1 MKRKVSLMVFVFFYL
16 SCIAIMDYPYLAR
29 IYNGRVQG
37 KAVTEYE
44 ETIEK
49 MDRNM
54 WQEQL
59 ERAERYNCFLGSGT
73 EERLEDPFGNTS
85 QNHREYEELL
95 NAGKEGIMGWI
106 EIPQI
111 QVTLPIYH
119 GTSENALQKGAG
131 HLEGSSL
138 PVGGTDT
145 HTVISA
151 HRGLPSKKM
160 FTDLDQLE
168 TGDLFYIH
176 VFQKILAY
184 LITEIETVRPDETG
198 PLAIRKGE
206 DLATL
211 VTCTPYGMNT
221 HRMYV
226 HGKRV
231 PFEKITGES
240 TGTIEM
246 ERWIREYGWL
256 CLSIVLIVWLLILI
270 IRFCGKKEDAVRARK
285 RRRRKVKKC
294 GKQNQSGKK

>member
-1 MKRKVSLMVFVFFYL
+1 
-16 SCIAIMDYPYLAR
+16 
-29 IYNGRVQG
+29 
-37 KAVTEYE
+37 
-44 ETIEK
+44 
-49 MDRNM
+49 
-54 WQEQL
+54 
-59 ERAERYNCFLGSGT
+59 
-73 EERLEDPFGNTS
+73 
-85 QNHREYEELL
+85 
-95 NAGKEGIMGWI
+95 
-106 EIPQI
+106 
-111 QVTLPIYH
+111 
-119 GTSENALQKGAG
+119 
-131 HLEGSSL
+131 
-138 PVGGTDT
+138 
-145 HTVISA
+145 
-151 HRGLPSKKM
+151 M

-168 TGDLFYIH
+168 TGELFYIH

-184 LITEIETVRPDETG
+184 QITEIETVRPDETG

-231 PFEKITGES
+231 PFEKITGET

-270 IRFCGKKEDAVRARK
+270 IRLCEKKEDAVRARK

>member
-1 MKRKVSLMVFVFFYL
+1 
-16 SCIAIMDYPYLAR
+16 
-29 IYNGRVQG
+29 
-37 KAVTEYE
+37 
-44 ETIEK
+44 
-49 MDRNM
+49 
-54 WQEQL
+54 
-59 ERAERYNCFLGSGT
+59 
-73 EERLEDPFGNTS
+73 
-85 QNHREYEELL
+85 
-95 NAGKEGIMGWI
+95 MGWI

-184 LITEIETVRPDETG
+184 QITEIETVRPDETG

-231 PFEKITGES
+231 PFEKITGET

-270 IRFCGKKEDAVRARK
+270 IRFCEKKEDAVRARK

>member
-1 MKRKVSLMVFVFFYL
+1 MKRKVSLVAFVFFYL

-44 ETIEK
+44 ESIEK

-54 WQEQL
+54 WQEEL
-59 ERAERYNCFLGSGT
+59 DKAERYNRFLGSGT
-73 EERLEDPFGNTS
+73 KENLEDPFGKIS

-95 NAGKEGIMGWI
+95 NVGKEGIMGWI

-111 QVTLPIYH
+111 QVALPIYH
-119 GTSENALQKGAG
+119 GTSENVLQKGAG

-168 TGDLFYIH
+168 TGDIFYIH

-184 LITEIETVRPDETG
+184 QIVEIETVRPDETA

-226 HGKRV
+226 HGKRI

-240 TGTIEM
+240 AGKIRM
-246 ERWIREYGWL
+246 ERRIREYWWL
-256 CLSIVLIVWLLILI
+256 CLTIVLIVWLVILM
-270 IRFCGKKEDAVRARK
+270 IRFCRNKEGAVRKRK
-285 RRRRKVKKC
+285 RRRKRKC
-294 GKQNQSGKK
+294 GKQNQSGRK